1 MGCFFA
7 LIVALIVAL
16 AAAAGTAVVLALAGI
31 RGLSPSGPG
40 LAALFVVGL
49 LVLLAGAGL
58 LRGLRHLTRPVS
70 QLVEAAHRIESGDY
84 SARVAEIGPSEVRSV
99 ARAFNSMSARL
110 EANEARRRGFLADVT
125 HELRT
130 PLALIR
136 GQAEAI
142 ADGVYAADAEHLKPI
157 LDATRTLEGLIE
169 DLRTLALSDAG
180 NLDLVRERVDLRDLI
195 EDVLAGF
202 GAQAEAADQ
211 SLGAT
216 FAEEPLLADADPARL
231 RSVLANL
238 VGNALQHT
246 PQGGSVTVVAAR
258 QGSEVAVRVEDTG
271 EGIPAE
277 LLPRVFERFV
287 KEPGSPGSGLGLAI
301 ARDIVTAHGG
311 SIDIESRPG
320 SGTTVSFVL
329 PAADD

>member
-1 MGCFFA
+1 MGCFLA

-16 AAAAGTAVVLALAGI
+16 AAAAGTAVLALAGS

-40 LAALFVVGL
+40 LAALLVVGL

-58 LRGLRHLTRPVS
+58 LRGFRRLTRPVS

-84 SARVAEIGPSEVRSV
+84 STRVAEIGPSEVRSV

-130 PLALIR
+130 PLALIQ

-142 ADGVYAADAEHLKPI
+142 ADGVYAADADHLKPI
-157 LDATRTLEGLIE
+157 LDAARTLEGLIE

-180 NLDLVRERVDLRDLI
+180 NLVLARERVDLRELI

-202 GAQAEAADQ
+202 GAQAEAAGQ

-246 PQGGSVTVVAAR
+246 PQGGSVTVVATR
-258 QGSEVAVRVEDTG
+258 QESEVAIRVADTG
-271 EGIPAE
+271 EGIPDD

-311 SIDIESRPG
+311 SIEIESRPG
-320 SGTTVSFVL
+320 SGTAVGFML
-329 PAADD
+329 PAAAD